1 MYLDEDV
8 GRGELDD
15 GAGMVVGN
23 RELWEA
29 ELLHGP
35 H

>member
-8 GRGELDD
+8 GRGELD

>member
-1 MYLDEDV
+1 MYLDEGV
-8 GRGELDD
+8 RGAELD

-23 RELWEA
+23 RGLWKA
-29 ELLHGP
+29 QLLHGP